1 MPSHSSANEELQSQ
15 FRPKHLFHF
24 CETWDTKLLY
34 TLGTLAAIFQGVC
47 MPCLS
52 IFFGTIL
59 SETAGTSSGTAT
71 LSNRTS
77 STAEQEGT
85 TTGSSNTLVLFLLV
99 SVGMF
104 FSGFVN
110 YICFNVGAD
119 RQVLAFRQS
128 YLRNVLF
135 LDMRDYDGLD
145 VHGVPTS
152 MGQHTNALKDASG
165 QQLGTF
171 VASVC
176 QFFAGLTIALFTSW
190 EMALVLVAVMHV
202 L

>member
-1 MPSHSSANEELQSQ
+1 MLIH
-15 FRPKHLFHF
+15 
-24 CETWDTKLLY
+24 
-34 TLGTLAAIFQGVC
+34 IFQA
-47 MPCLS
+47 
-52 IFFGTIL
+52 IL
-59 SETAGTSSGTAT
+59 SETAESSIGTAT
-71 LSNRTS
+71 ISNSTS
-77 STAEQEGT
+77 SIAEQEGT
-85 TTGSSNTLVLFLLV
+85 TTGSSNTLGLFLLV

-104 FSGFVN
+104 FEWVCKFH
-110 YICFNVGAD
+110 CFNVGAD

-176 QFFAGLTIALFTSW
+176 QFFAGLIIALFTSW
-190 EMALVLVAVMHV
+190 EMALVLLAVMPILVCAIGGFLVSINSLTTSQYANHKRAGKSSSK